1 MRDYS
6 FILGIVDKARKGFN
20 DKFKNVVEL
29 SKGDDVE
36 QLERTL
42 NQAIID
48 LRVQLYELEHVQ
60 ERVNAELKKQVK
72 RKGATVLVA
81 PIFMECLYQD
91 LRHR

>member
-60 ERVNAELKKQVK
+60 ERVNTELKNK
-72 RKGATVLVA
+72 
-81 PIFMECLYQD
+81 
-91 LRHR
+91 